1 MQASV
6 EADHWDER
14 RARWLAGCLKDGGD
28 VRLVGQGGTTN
39 HGGAPLVGLEGKED
53 PIDSFIDELSIARA
67 HAGLLVPEYLA
78 IAGGL
83 VGQGVERYV
92 GRDCHEAEYTDH
104 NFGLGG
110 IAGDMLP

>member
-110 IAGDMLP
+110 IAGDALP